1 VKAED
6 QIKANI
12 RPRIKALGLKS
23 PPKKNNQK
31 PIY

>member
-23 PPKKNNQK
+23 PPKKS
-31 PIY
+31 I

>member
-23 PPKKNNQK
+23 PPKKL
-31 PIY
+31 I